1 VTIFAGG
8 GGGRVGGVVQNGIG
22 RLEGSALGR
31 PLAGLLVRIHDS
43 FATGGRILVM
53 SVSALRYLVTDLVRG
68 RFQWKEFVSQAW
80 FIVGVSVVPTML
92 VAIPFGVI
100 LSIQIGALAQQ
111 VGATSFIGAVNG
123 LGVIRQGAPI
133 VVALL
138 MAGAVGAAVTSD
150 LGARTIREEIDA
162 MEVMGLSPIQRLVVP
177 RILAIVL
184 VSLLLCGVVAF
195 VGVLTGFLFNVL
207 GQGGTPGSYLSSFSA
222 FASPSD
228 LALAEIKSAVFGLL
242 VALVSCYKGL
252 DAKGGPKGVAD
263 AVNASVVLTVVLLFA
278 VNVVVSEIASVFVP
292 DKIG

>member
-1 VTIFAGG
+1 
-8 GGGRVGGVVQNGIG
+8 
-22 RLEGSALGR
+22 
-31 PLAGLLVRIHDS
+31 
-43 FATGGRILVM
+43 
-53 SVSALRYLVTDLVRG
+53 
-68 RFQWKEFVSQAW
+68 
-80 FIVGVSVVPTML
+80 
-92 VAIPFGVI
+92 
-100 LSIQIGALAQQ
+100 
-111 VGATSFIGAVNG
+111 
-123 LGVIRQGAPI
+123 
-133 VVALL
+133 
-138 MAGAVGAAVTSD
+138 
-150 LGARTIREEIDA
+150 
-162 MEVMGLSPIQRLVVP
+162 VVP